1 MKYPL
6 ITLSN
11 TSLSFDSKPLFKD
24 ISLSIVKGDRI
35 CLVGRNGSGKSSLL
49 KIIAGIIKADS
60 GERFVKPGSSISY
73 LQQNYDFSKFST
85 LFDFI
90 FEQTDETEY
99 YREERLLGGISVDFN
114 VLVENASGGELRRA
128 ALLKTLISSC
138 EVMLLDEPTNHL
150 DIDAIEFL
158 ENYLKSTGKAYVLI
172 SHDRKFLENLGKKMI
187 WIDRGV
193 ARTLNQGFSFFED
206 WRDKALDE
214 EAVNIKKLNSKIKKE
229 SIWAVEGISARRKRN
244 QGRLAEL
251 RMLKN
256 KKENLTIAPDAPKF
270 NFSVGEKS
278 GKVIIDVVNISK
290 MYSSREIV
298 KNFSFSI
305 RRGDRIALVGP
316 NGVGKT
322 TLINLF
328 LKRVKPD
335 VGKVKLGTALN
346 ISVFDQNKGSLPVN
360 KSVWNLLS
368 DDAELGGG
376 GKNDQVLVRGRP
388 RHIVSYLKDFLF
400 SEEQVYGL
408 ISDLSGG
415 EKSRLLLA
423 ILMARESNLIV
434 LDEPT
439 NDLDLETLDLLKE
452 LISLY
457 DGTIVFVSHDRDFI
471 DSIASHTFLMQK
483 DKPIIVH
490 AGGFSDFR
498 NSLGDIEG
506 ANSVSRI
513 KMRKKTIVNLEN
525 LNEKNKQSLE
535 KRINEVNIKIERL
548 NYEIGK
554 LESGLSKDNLYI
566 ENQKKFDLI
575 TDELLS
581 RKKILEEA
589 EEEWLKIEL
598 QRSV

>member
-1 MKYPL
+1 
-6 ITLSN
+6 
-11 TSLSFDSKPLFKD
+11 
-24 ISLSIVKGDRI
+24 
-35 CLVGRNGSGKSSLL
+35 
-49 KIIAGIIKADS
+49 
-60 GERFVKPGSSISY
+60 
-73 LQQNYDFSKFST
+73 
-85 LFDFI
+85 
-90 FEQTDETEY
+90 
-99 YREERLLGGISVDFN
+99 
-114 VLVENASGGELRRA
+114 
-128 ALLKTLISSC
+128 
-138 EVMLLDEPTNHL
+138 
-150 DIDAIEFL
+150 
-158 ENYLKSTGKAYVLI
+158 
-172 SHDRKFLENLGKKMI
+172 
-187 WIDRGV
+187 
-193 ARTLNQGFSFFED
+193 
-206 WRDKALDE
+206 
-214 EAVNIKKLNSKIKKE
+214 
-229 SIWAVEGISARRKRN
+229 
-244 QGRLAEL
+244 
-251 RMLKN
+251 
-256 KKENLTIAPDAPKF
+256 
-270 NFSVGEKS
+270 
-278 GKVIIDVVNISK
+278 
-290 MYSSREIV
+290 
-298 KNFSFSI
+298 
-305 RRGDRIALVGP
+305 
-316 NGVGKT
+316 
-322 TLINLF
+322 
-328 LKRVKPD
+328 
-335 VGKVKLGTALN
+335 
-346 ISVFDQNKGSLPVN
+346 
-360 KSVWNLLS
+360 
-368 DDAELGGG
+368 
-376 GKNDQVLVRGRP
+376 VLVRGRP

-554 LESGLSKDNLYI
+554 LESGLSEDNLYI